1 MIRPSRLALWLYERS
16 LAPDER
22 AAVIGDVLEEF
33 DRRAVGNSRAA
44 QRWVWRDTCRSFA
57 PNLRRRLLNPQPT
70 RLERSRLHPG
80 VRMLIGLATDVRF
93 AVRLLSRQPL
103 TTLVA
108 FVSLTA
114 GLGLNVLL
122 LTLADATLVRSLA
135 VREPGGLVLL
145 LLQRDS
151 GLMHNFSYPDYT
163 DLRAQSRT
171 VDGLIAYSPVQAT
184 WAGTSESVPL
194 EGEVVSGNFFEVLGI
209 RLRTGRALT
218 VADDK
223 SNVPPTVVV
232 SEAFWRDRLGAPQLS
247 GQTISVVL
255 NGQSHV
261 VVGVAASSFAG
272 TQIGKR
278 SDFWVPLA
286 HSPALT
292 PEDVLARPTTA
303 WLTVMGRL
311 RNGVAAA
318 AARDELDTLLRRIRE
333 SSGRPVEPIVLRAGA
348 RGDSMLSEQLAS
360 PMTLLLIAGGIV
372 LLVACLNVANLQLA
386 KAEARR
392 RELAVRSAIGA
403 RHSQLV
409 RLLLLD
415 GCLMAAAAG
424 AAGVG
429 LAAFVTDRAAALIA
443 FYGQPVTLVIPFDAR
458 VIGGALLL
466 SLAAALVIGLLS
478 TWRVLRRDTFAGPY
492 AGRVEA
498 GHRRFA
504 QRALVV
510 AQVALSMALLTGASL
525 LVRTLD
531 RLRHADLGFDPRG
544 LIVLQVSPEMA
555 RLSRTASATYFDEAI
570 RAASAV
576 PGVRSTALAHVM
588 PLDFGGSRTT
598 IEVAG
603 YTPPPDADME
613 INFVRISPGYF
624 QTIGLPL
631 RLGRVFDDRDREGQP
646 ERIIVN
652 ETMAKRF
659 WPDGQPIGRFVRFG
673 SRDPFNVEVIG
684 VVADAH
690 YRMVRE
696 DPSPSFYV
704 PLAQWPST
712 DGVLHVRVAGEASAI
727 VDDLRRAVSAV
738 NHGVPIVKAHT
749 LLDQIERNV
758 ADERM
763 SMAIGV
769 TLALVALLLATAGLY
784 ATIAF
789 LVGRRTRE
797 IGVRMALGARTAD
810 VRALVLTEGLMLA
823 LVGVAGG
830 LALSAWAGHALR
842 HQLYGVGV
850 LDGASLA
857 AAAAV
862 LAAAALLASWLPARR
877 AARVDPVVALR
888 DS

>member
-1 MIRPSRLALWLYERS
+1 M
-16 LAPDER
+16 
-22 AAVIGDVLEEF
+22 
-33 DRRAVGNSRAA
+33 
-44 QRWVWRDTCRSFA
+44 
-57 PNLRRRLLNPQPT
+57 
-70 RLERSRLHPG
+70 
-80 VRMLIGLATDVRF
+80 
-93 AVRLLSRQPL
+93 
-103 TTLVA
+103 
-108 FVSLTA
+108 
-114 GLGLNVLL
+114 
-122 LTLADATLVRSLA
+122 
-135 VREPGGLVLL
+135 
-145 LLQRDS
+145 
-151 GLMHNFSYPDYT
+151 
-163 DLRAQSRT
+163 
-171 VDGLIAYSPVQAT
+171 
-184 WAGTSESVPL
+184 
-194 EGEVVSGNFFEVLGI
+194 
-209 RLRTGRALT
+209 
-218 VADDK
+218 
-223 SNVPPTVVV
+223 
-232 SEAFWRDRLGAPQLS
+232 
-247 GQTISVVL
+247 
-255 NGQSHV
+255 
-261 VVGVAASSFAG
+261 
-272 TQIGKR
+272 QIGRR

-292 PEDVLARPTTA
+292 PENFLARPTTA
-303 WLTVMGRL
+303 WLTVMGRW
-311 RNGVAAA
+311 RRAAEG
-318 AARDELDTLLRRIRE
+318 AARAELDASAAHSE
-333 SSGRPVEPIVLRAGA
+333 SSGRPVEPMVLRPGA
-348 RGDSMLSEQLAS
+348 RGDSMLSRAIGVADDA
-360 PMTLLLIAGGIV
+360 PVDRRRDRAAG
-372 LLVACLNVANLQLA
+372 VACLNVANLQLA

-403 RHSQLV
+403 RRSQLV

-415 GCLMAAAAG
+415 GGLMAAAAG

-544 LIVLQVSPEMA
+544 LVVLQISPEMA

-631 RLGRVFDDRDREGQP
+631 RLGRAFDDRDREGQP

-673 SRDPFNVEVIG
+673 SRRSVQRRG
-684 VVADAH
+684 H
-690 YRMVRE
+690 RR
-696 DPSPSFYV
+696 
-704 PLAQWPST
+704 
-712 DGVLHVRVAGEASAI
+712 GR
-727 VDDLRRAVSAV
+727 RRALP
-738 NHGVPIVKAHT
+738 HGA
-749 LLDQIERNV
+749 
-758 ADERM
+758 
-763 SMAIGV
+763 
-769 TLALVALLLATAGLY
+769 
-784 ATIAF
+784 
-789 LVGRRTRE
+789 
-797 IGVRMALGARTAD
+797 
-810 VRALVLTEGLMLA
+810 
-823 LVGVAGG
+823 
-830 LALSAWAGHALR
+830 
-842 HQLYGVGV
+842 
-850 LDGASLA
+850 
-857 AAAAV
+857 
-862 LAAAALLASWLPARR
+862 
-877 AARVDPVVALR
+877 
-888 DS
+888 